1 MEDCGKLCGN
11 CGKLKM
17 LIGEYKHN
25 IDQKGRLMIPAKF
38 RERFGM
44 LAIITRGLE
53 NCLFVFPKDEW
64 EKVVEKILRLP
75 LSQANSRAFARLML
89 SGAYEAQIDNQ
100 GRILIPE
107 YLRSYAGLTKKAII
121 VGLYSRIEVW
131 DEKKWEEYKKQSE
144 EQAQE
149 IAEKLSDL
157 GI

>member
-1 MEDCGKLCGN
+1 
-11 CGKLKM
+11 M
-17 LIGEYKHN
+17 LIGEFHYN

-38 RERFGM
+38 RQKFG
-44 LAIITRGLE
+44 LSAIVTKGLE
-53 NCLFVFPKDEW
+53 NCLFIFPTDEW
-64 EKVVEKILRLP
+64 EKIAEKILKLP

-89 SGAYEAQIDNQ
+89 AGAFESTIDNQ

-107 YLRSYAGLTKKAII
+107 YLRSYAKLTKKTVI

-131 DEKKWEEYKKQSE
+131 DEALWDDYRKQSE

-149 IAEKLSDL
+149 IAEKLGDL

>member
-1 MEDCGKLCGN
+1 VENEKT
-11 CGKLKM
+11 M
-17 LIGEYKHN
+17 LIGEFHYN

-38 RERFGM
+38 RQRFG
-44 LAIITRGLE
+44 LEAVVTRGLE

-64 EKVVEKILRLP
+64 EKVVEKILKLP

-89 SGAYEAQIDNQ
+89 SGAYESNIDNQ

-107 YLRSYAGLTKKAII
+107 YLRSYAKLSKKVVI
-121 VGLYSRIEVW
+121 VGLYSRIEIW
-131 DEKKWEEYKKQSE
+131 DEKLWEEYKKESE
-144 EQAQE
+144 SQAQE